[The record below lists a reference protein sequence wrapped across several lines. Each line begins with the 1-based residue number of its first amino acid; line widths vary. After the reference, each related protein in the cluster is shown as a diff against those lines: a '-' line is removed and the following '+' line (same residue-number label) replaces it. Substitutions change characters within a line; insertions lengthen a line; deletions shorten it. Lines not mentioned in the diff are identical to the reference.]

1 MNNNTINFEKYW
13 YLITP
18 SKLFYQ
24 ICDEYS
30 VSQKVLRRKIEKAE
44 VKLLGGV
51 LMPID
56 QYNIYEAFGPPYPP
70 PLNYKKFNMNFLLG
84 TLGNIVAL

>member
-1 MNNNTINFEKYW
+1 MKDDSPNFEKYS

-24 ICDEYS
+24 ICDEYK
-30 VSQKVLRRKIEKAE
+30 VSQKVMRRKIEKAE
-44 VKLLGGV
+44 IILLGGT

-56 QYNIYEAFGPPYPP
+56 QYNIYEAFGPPYPAP
-70 PLNYKKFNMNFLLG
+70 Q
-84 TLGNIVAL
+84 II